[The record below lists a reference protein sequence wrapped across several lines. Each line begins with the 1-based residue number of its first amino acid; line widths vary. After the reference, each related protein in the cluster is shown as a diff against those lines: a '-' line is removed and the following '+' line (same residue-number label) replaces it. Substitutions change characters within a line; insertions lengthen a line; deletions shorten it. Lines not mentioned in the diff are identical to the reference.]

1 MARTVGIG
9 LSISSDTKVYNASFC
24 PIALPAQ
31 LDPTIKFAEWHVTL
45 PCGARAGVFRLSF
58 AGLEPRRTPFFCE
71 KNTCH
76 KSQESIKFTVR
87 LRRPAGLREMGC
99 RQPKGDAGGARG
111 GTFSLSGL
119 LINAHLY

>member
-71 KNTCH
+71 KKILATKAKRVLSLLYIFGAQRGFERWDVVN
-76 KSQESIKFTVR
+76 
-87 LRRPAGLREMGC
+87 RRATQAAPAEEPL
-99 RQPKGDAGGARG
+99 A
-111 GTFSLSGL
+111 
-119 LINAHLY
+119 